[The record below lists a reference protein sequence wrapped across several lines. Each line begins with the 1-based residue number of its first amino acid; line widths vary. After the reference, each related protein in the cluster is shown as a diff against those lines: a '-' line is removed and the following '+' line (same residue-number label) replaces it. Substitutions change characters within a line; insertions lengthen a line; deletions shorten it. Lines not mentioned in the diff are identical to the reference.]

1 MYKVQREVEIKE
13 EDSYMENTHKDVDS
27 RVTTTVPIIL
37 LFGVIC
43 IGLRVGL
50 FTLPNYIISPS
61 IWFLP

>member
-1 MYKVQREVEIKE
+1 
-13 EDSYMENTHKDVDS
+13 MESKHKDVES
-27 RVTTTVPIIL
+27 KVTTTVPIIL

-50 FTLPNYIISPS
+50 FTLPNCIISPS